1 MCAYTRCVG
10 VAGYNKRCT
19 KCCLVGIHLI
29 LIIVVEISDSSQVER
44 TQQAYVVTN
53 WGGIVS
59 ALASTMPNTL
69 TKTKAISALTLRKSC
84 FIVFGIKRI
93 DLLYYRFSAK
103 LPIIV

>member
-1 MCAYTRCVG
+1 MCAYTRCVS

-19 KCCLVGIHLI
+19 EC
-29 LIIVVEISDSSQVER
+29 
-44 TQQAYVVTN
+44 YVVTN

-69 TKTKAISALTLRKSC
+69 TKTKAISALTLRKIC

>member
-1 MCAYTRCVG
+1 MCAYTRCVS

-19 KCCLVGIHLI
+19 ECRLVGIHLI
-29 LIIVVEISDSSQVER
+29 LIIVIEISDSCQVER
-44 TQQAYVVTN
+44 TQQTDVVTS
-53 WGGIVS
+53 WGGTVS

>member
-1 MCAYTRCVG
+1 MCAYTRCVS

-19 KCCLVGIHLI
+19 ECCLVGIHLI
-29 LIIVVEISDSSQVER
+29 LIIIVEISDSSQVER